1 MGSSEPKRA
10 PPAFMYD
17 VDEDDVP
24 IKGSKRSAKKKEE
37 KDKSR
42 PKVSH
47 RRSDE
52 KKLPKSDSGVEVG
65 YPAMMSG
72 ARQDDAMVP
81 REIKVERR
89 RSTAGTSSRT
99 KDYEVK
105 SPSKPRAPRVRDEAI
120 YFGIPKQTA
129 AVPTLIAQPL
139 PFRPHSASQSYQ
151 SRPTSY
157 HSGYQAVPYAHG
169 PPISS
174 MSFWQQAAPA
184 MSYPPVAPSAGFMQN
199 AAPPSEY
206 IPASPVTPRSLSSRF
221 GPGPPPRTGSG
232 FGYRPVI
239 QQQTHDPYD
248 GYEDGYMFATE
259 RTRSRPSIR
268 IPTTRKVIRTK
279 AEVDSEAMPPPARPA
294 SARPGP
300 GPSILRRS
308 GEYYADVLTAPEPQF
323 REPQY
328 REPQYRESE
337 RERDSRTLY
346 REERAARRPPSVSR
360 PSYDYPDHR
369 VEAANSSRRRG
380 SYYGQSTSTGS
391 GASGA
396 SGWEDKAAQATSY
409 QADVSG
415 AAPAAP
421 APLTTDL
428 LRRQQRR
435 QAGSTRSTKSSG
447 SRDESDYRKSATT
460 RTTRSVS
467 SPEDENVTIKVT
479 GQATVTVGGA
489 QINCE
494 GGEIEIKRQK
504 SLRNG
509 SEWSNSEYGDEP
521 RRIDDRASRIDKP
534 AGRSTRRSVSYSRP
548 SPQYAM
554 GNFI

>member
-1 MGSSEPKRA
+1 
-10 PPAFMYD
+10 MY
-17 VDEDDVP
+17 ELDDNGVP
-24 IKGSKRSAKKKEE
+24 IKGSKRSARTKGDKDKD

-42 PKVSH
+42 PKVHS

-65 YPAMMSG
+65 FPVMSG

-81 REIKVERR
+81 REIKIERR
-89 RSTAGTSSRT
+89 RSTTAGPSSRAA

-105 SPSKPRAPRVRDEAI
+105 SPSKSRSSRPRDEAT

-129 AVPTLIAQPL
+129 AVPTAIAQPL
-139 PFRPHSASQSYQ
+139 PYRPHSVSQSYQ

-157 HSGYQAVPYAHG
+157 HSAYQPVPYSHG
-169 PPISS
+169 PPISN
-174 MSFWQQAAPA
+174 MSFWNQAAPA
-184 MSYPPVAPSAGFMQN
+184 MSFPPVAPSAGFMQN

-206 IPASPVTPRSLSSRF
+206 PPPASPVTPRSLSSRF
-221 GPGPPPRTGSG
+221 GGPERTGSG
-232 FGYRPVI
+232 FGLRPVI
-239 QQQTHDPYD
+239 QQQIHGSYDDYDD
-248 GYEDGYMFATE
+248 GYRSAAE
-259 RTRSRPSIR
+259 RTRRPSIR
-268 IPTTRKVIRTK
+268 TSATKKVVHLTQ
-279 AEVDSEAMPPPARPA
+279 AEIDAQAMPPPPPPARPA

-308 GEYYADVLTAPEPQF
+308 GEYYTDVMTAPEPLY
-323 REPQY
+323 REQEY
-328 REPQYRESE
+328 REPPP
-337 RERDSRTLY
+337 RERDYERGSRTLY
-346 REERAARRPPSVSR
+346 REERAAQRPPSVSR

-369 VEAANSSRRRG
+369 VEAANSSRRRQ
-380 SYYGQSTSTGS
+380 SYTGQSTSGS
-391 GASGA
+391 GASGG
-396 SGWEDKAAQATSY
+396 SRWEEQAAQANSY
-409 QADVSG
+409 QADVNG
-415 AAPAAP
+415 AAPP
-421 APLTTDL
+421 AHPLTTDL
-428 LRRQQRR
+428 LRRQERR

-534 AGRSTRRSVSYSRP
+534 AGRSTRRSISYSRP
-548 SPQYAM
+548 SPSAQYAAQYQM
-554 GNFI
+554 GGYI